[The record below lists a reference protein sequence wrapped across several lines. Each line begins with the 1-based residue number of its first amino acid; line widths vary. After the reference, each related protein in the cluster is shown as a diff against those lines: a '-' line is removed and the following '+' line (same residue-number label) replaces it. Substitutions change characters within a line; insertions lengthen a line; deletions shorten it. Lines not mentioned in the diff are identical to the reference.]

1 MKRLAFLST
10 ITIAFLSSNN
20 ITFSGNSAS
29 VSLSAT
35 VEQTAEIQNVNT
47 AINSPTFTASEL
59 GKAGV
64 TKNANDS
71 DVKLFDNNAAG
82 GIKIDTTSDYTTSAN
97 GTVLQNIND
106 PSEHLQLVADLTPC
120 GAGATTKTITPTG
133 SNKTQSTSF
142 TSTETQA
149 SEQGCSDHPGNINYT
164 FKTLSDYP
172 TGGTY
177 QGRLT
182 YMVSAA

>member
-1 MKRLAFLST
+1 MKKLAFLST
-10 ITIAFLSSNN
+10 ISIAFLSAKN
-20 ITFSGNSAS
+20 IVYAGNSAS

-47 AINSPTFTASEL
+47 AINAPTFTASEL
-59 GKAGV
+59 GQSGV
-64 TKNANDS
+64 TKTATDP

-82 GIKIDTTSDYTTSAN
+82 GIRIDTTSDYTTSNN
-97 GTVLQNIND
+97 GAVLQNTND
-106 PSEHLQLVADLTPC
+106 PSQHLQLVADLKPC
-120 GAGATTKTITPTG
+120 GAGSTTKTITPTG

-149 SEQGCSDHPGNINYT
+149 TEQGCSDHPGSINYT
-164 FKTLSDYP
+164 FRTLSDYP

>member
-1 MKRLAFLST
+1 MKKLAFLSIVT
-10 ITIAFLSSNN
+10 LAILGQNN
-20 ITFSGNSAS
+20 TTYAANSAS

-59 GKAGV
+59 GQTGV
-64 TKNANDS
+64 TKIATDP

-82 GIKIDTTSDYTTSAN
+82 GIKIDTTSDYTTTAN
-97 GTVLQNIND
+97 GTVLQNTND
-106 PSEHLQLVADLTPC
+106 PNEHLQLIADLTPC

-149 SEQGCSDHPGNINYT
+149 SEQGCSNNPGSILYT
-164 FKTLSDYP
+164 FRTLSDYP